1 MRLKNQGSKNDVQF
15 KRKNYK
21 TTQELQKRDTNQS
34 DTHRKKKK
42 EKFTKNQATETQ
54 QCNHSKYECSGRQ
67 VYILTPPRMC
77 QSPALRAGY
86 GGGRARVN
94 MLIGQPRHD
103 LTYISTVRMNYLNLI
118 KNRRHPNPY

>member
-1 MRLKNQGSKNDVQF
+1 MYNLKEKIIKQP
-15 KRKNYK
+15 KNYRK
-21 TTQELQKRDTNQS
+21 ETQIKAIHTG
-34 DTHRKKKK
+34 KK

-77 QSPALRAGY
+77 QSPALWAGY
-86 GGGRARVN
+86 GGGRTRVN
-94 MLIGQPRHD
+94 MLTGQPRHD